1 MLDGMVSDE
10 HELISIYF
18 GSDVDEADAED
29 VAEVVKDK
37 YSDIDVELEYG
48 GQPVYYYIISVE

>member
-1 MLDGMVSDE
+1 MVSDE

-29 VAEVVKDK
+29 VAEVIKDK